1 MLRKG
6 LIGEKELLPQLYEQL
21 QVYAFFDLLHAIRR
35 TWSYSWRQC
44 HHEN

>member
-21 QVYAFFDLLHAIRR
+21 LQMAHLISGNTMKRL
-35 TWSYSWRQC
+35 TGC
-44 HHEN
+44 

>member
-21 QVYAFFDLLHAIRR
+21 PFSAFSATFCLNSGMVQVWVTA
-35 TWSYSWRQC
+35 
-44 HHEN
+44 

>member
-21 QVYAFFDLLHAIRR
+21 RKMWVQRKILFLIPDMELL
-35 TWSYSWRQC
+35 
-44 HHEN
+44 